1 MCHNINMDKSF
12 TKQIDKNT
20 YIAVDQG
27 AKNGDYG
34 CKTTIKIIDGEIYV
48 QDIGYF
54 QGEYK

>member
-1 MCHNINMDKSF
+1 MDKSF

-34 CKTTIKIIDGEIYV
+34 CKATVKIIDGKFYM
-48 QDIGYF
+48 QDVEYF
-54 QGEYK
+54 RGE